1 MGGLGDGSTFD
12 EDSSYCLCECYVNKV
27 EGRWCIVSE
36 FVVNGQ
42 EAIRRRTANTRPF
55 CKTILEF
62 YEGLEKKL
70 PFRSLRRER
79 RLRNEHGLF

>member
-62 YEGLEKKL
+62 YEGLEKEDSVPELAAGEETAK
-70 PFRSLRRER
+70 
-79 RLRNEHGLF
+79 

>member
-1 MGGLGDGSTFD
+1 MVLAAFAVMGS
-12 EDSSYCLCECYVNKV
+12 CYVNKV

-62 YEGLEKKL
+62 YEGLEKEDSVPELAAGEETAK
-70 PFRSLRRER
+70 
-79 RLRNEHGLF
+79 